1 MKDSIKAL
9 RELEKRLYAYQYA
22 MAVAD
27 YDSETVAPPESSAG
41 RAEAMEVLSRA
52 YFDQLVSADT
62 AALLQRAAADAET
75 EQEKAE
81 VRELQRS
88 YDEIGK
94 IPAEEY
100 AAFTK
105 LTQES
110 MPAWGKAKRGNDF
123 ASFAPYLEKI
133 VESLRAQAHYF
144 APDRDPYEVWLDRYE
159 HGLTIAQ
166 CDTFF
171 AALRETIVPLLA
183 AIKERG
189 SAIRTDFLYQD
200 WPIEQQRKLS
210 KKIMEVW
217 GLDPDHCV
225 LGETEHPFTSGFWH
239 GDVRIT
245 THYMPQ
251 DMFSNLYSVAHEG
264 GHALYEL
271 NVDPKYDYTILA
283 GGATTGLHESQSRLF
298 ENIVGRSRAFVS
310 FLYPTLREIFPDQ
323 LADVTAEEVWR
334 AVNRAEPGLI
344 RTEADELTYAL
355 HIMVRYELEMALMD
369 GDSFYH
375 PQLDIT
381 PLCSEETVVA
391 CSPDSPYGDVISPK
405 ELDPANEIVVSWRK
419 AVQDWRD
426 HWFGLT
432 ATPLLY
438 ADSMQAVDTFL
449 GNEMMWAIVP
459 LAAARAL
466 AQEGRARICYL
477 TDPAP
482 DRVSYLMTRRGEA
495 LSPAA
500 QLLLEDIRTEIQ
512 RIEGVHMVQ

>member
-183 AIKERG
+183 AIK
-189 SAIRTDFLYQD
+189 SAAAPSAPTFCIRIG
-200 WPIEQQRKLS
+200 PLS
-210 KKIMEVW
+210 SSASFPKRSWKCGGW
-217 GLDPDHCV
+217 
-225 LGETEHPFTSGFWH
+225 T
-239 GDVRIT
+239 RT
-245 THYMPQ
+245 TAYWAKQ
-251 DMFSNLYSVAHEG
+251 N
-264 GHALYEL
+264 
-271 NVDPKYDYTILA
+271 
-283 GGATTGLHESQSRLF
+283 
-298 ENIVGRSRAFVS
+298 
-310 FLYPTLREIFPDQ
+310 
-323 LADVTAEEVWR
+323 
-334 AVNRAEPGLI
+334 
-344 RTEADELTYAL
+344 
-355 HIMVRYELEMALMD
+355 
-369 GDSFYH
+369 
-375 PQLDIT
+375 T
-381 PLCSEETVVA
+381 PLPPASGTVMCA
-391 CSPDSPYGDVISPK
+391 LPPIICRRICSPTCT
-405 ELDPANEIVVSWRK
+405 AWRT
-419 AVQDWRD
+419 R
-426 HWFGLT
+426 
-432 ATPLLY
+432 
-438 ADSMQAVDTFL
+438 
-449 GNEMMWAIVP
+449 
-459 LAAARAL
+459 AAMP
-466 AQEGRARICYL
+466 CM
-477 TDPAP
+477 
-482 DRVSYLMTRRGEA
+482 S
-495 LSPAA
+495 
-500 QLLLEDIRTEIQ
+500 
-512 RIEGVHMVQ
+512 

>member
-271 NVDPKYDYTILA
+271 GIRDDLQYTCLT
-283 GGATTGLHESQSRLF
+283 GGVSMGVHESQSRF
-298 ENIVGRSRAFVS
+298 YENLIGRSRAFIGAI
-310 FLYPTLREIFPDQ
+310 YPKVQEFFPAQ
-323 LADVTAEEVWR
+323 LGNVTAEQFYR
-334 AVNRAEPGLI
+334 AVNKVEPSLI
-344 RTEADELTYAL
+344 RTESDELTYCL
-355 HIMVRYELEMALMD
+355 HVMVRYEIEK
-369 GDSFYH
+369 
-375 PQLDIT
+375 QLIAGT
-381 PLCSEETVVA
+381 
-391 CSPDSPYGDVISPK
+391 
-405 ELDPANEIVVSWRK
+405 
-419 AVQDWRD
+419 
-426 HWFGLT
+426 LT
-432 ATPLLY
+432 AKEVPAAWAELY
-438 ADSMQAVDTFL
+438 KEYLGVEVPNDREGCLQDSHWSGGSFGYFPSYAL
-449 GNEMMWAIVP
+449 GNAYG
-459 LAAARAL
+459 
-466 AQEGRARICYL
+466 AQMLHNMEQEFDVYGGVAHGDLSAVTGWLREKVHQYGHLLEPAEVVRNACGTFDAHYYLDYL
-477 TDPAP
+477 TKK
-482 DRVSYLMTRRGEA
+482 Y
-495 LSPAA
+495 
-500 QLLLEDIRTEIQ
+500 TELYNL
-512 RIEGVHMVQ
+512 